1 MKGELKEGVS
11 FLTLAIDPESHE
23 GRIERRELLDCE
35 CALYAENLMKGELK
49 VPLKERGGPDLD
61 GPVNLP

>member
-1 MKGELKEGVS
+1 MGLVAADKRQGRS
-11 FLTLAIDPESHE
+11 ESHE
-23 GRIERRELLDCE
+23 GRIERSDLDQGHLGHGLLQ
-35 CALYAENLMKGELK
+35 NLMKGELK